1 MNKKDIMLLAKEVTT
16 KSIKTN
22 EITKYNQRGIMIGDN
37 ETLKIIIKKLY
48 ENPTIK
54 FNDVSIKEEYKH
66 KISKIFDSI
75 VNVEVLFIGETLA
88 IDIKNNKTSEQYI
101 YEILMLVISI
111 NENNEICFVEP
122 MILFYPIDNKEEFN
136 KKFNFPPFKIKNV
149 SKTRIIEIN
158 SYTIDSHE
166 HNFIRHDVETTINK
180 KIQLLMDDR
189 GNFSYHDHNTIVD
202 FYKEIIEILNNARQ
216 SKYKY
221 VISKNLES
229 LDQLNNYKM

>member
-1 MNKKDIMLLAKEVTT
+1 M
-16 KSIKTN
+16 
-22 EITKYNQRGIMIGDN
+22 
-37 ETLKIIIKKLY
+37 
-48 ENPTIK
+48 
-54 FNDVSIKEEYKH
+54 
-66 KISKIFDSI
+66 
-75 VNVEVLFIGETLA
+75 EVLFIGETLA

-189 GNFSYHDHNTIVD
+189 GNFSYHESFSFNETSSPTTIIQGDSNLASLTFLHILSNVPITFLCFEVVPLITTPQGVSISLPFSKSFSTIVSK
-202 FYKEIIEILNNARQ
+202 FESPIINTKVPFSFDKAFICHIPKKDN
-216 SKYKY
+216 SF
-221 VISKNLES
+221 
-229 LDQLNNYKM
+229 